1 MRIKTTIRVLGSTK
15 KHKMS
20 LLRLRRAM
28 NEKSMKVLSFEITDD
43 VLSFEVCGST
53 ENEYTICFSN
63 DQFTCTCPDF
73 VKRRTFCKH
82 VYLVFLKILQIVP
95 NIDTSGNTIDT
106 THVRQKFEEYRS
118 RPIEMREA
126 QECPICFDD
135 FDRPPFVCTA
145 CRNGFHRAC
154 IDEIISRGHSG
165 CPMCRSELRTDIG
178 VESNSV
184 NSAVLSILKRR

>member
-1 MRIKTTIRVLGSTK
+1 
-15 KHKMS
+15 MS

-28 NEKSMKVLSFEITDD
+28 NEKSMKVLSFEVTDD
-43 VLSFEVCGST
+43 NLSFEVCGST
-53 ENEYTICFSN
+53 ENEYTICFS
-63 DQFTCTCPDF
+63 DDHFTCTCPDF

-95 NIDTSGNTIDT
+95 DVDASGNSVDT
-106 THVRQKFEEYRS
+106 TLVRQKFEEYRS
-118 RPIEMREA
+118 CPIDMREA
-126 QECPICFDD
+126 QECPICFDG
-135 FDRPPFVCTA
+135 FEGAPFVCTA

-154 IDEIISRGHSG
+154 IDEMLSRGRSG

-184 NSAVLSILKRR
+184 NAAVQCILSRKR